1 MTVIRALKKYGY
13 YTSYNMNSAY
23 YVLKKTPTFNENG
36 LWFFKSVYFSKYGTL
51 AETLVALVEM
61 SPLGLSVNELEM
73 KLRVKVGNLLSRL
86 CRGNRLTRFY
96 AGRHVVYLSIEQK
109 RSSTQKIRRLDQI
122 KEARAIVCPK
132 RSGGRELPKE
142 LDAMDVISI
151 LIQIIKSPKSSVAS
165 ISQTL
170 QHQDF
175 DITAEQ
181 VRTVIEFYS
190 LEKKTV
196 H

>member
-1 MTVIRALKKYGY
+1 
-13 YTSYNMNSAY
+13 MNSAY

-36 LWFFKSVYFSKYGTL
+36 LWFCKSVYFSKYGTL

-61 SPLGLSVNELEM
+61 SPLGLTVNELEM
-73 KLRVKVGNLLSRL
+73 RLRVKVGNLLSRL
-86 CRGNRLTRFY
+86 CRGNRLTQFY

-109 RSSTQKIRRLDQI
+109 QSSTQKIRRLDQI
-122 KEARAIVCPK
+122 KEARVIICPK
-132 RSGGRELPKE
+132 RSGGIELPKG
-142 LDAMDVISI
+142 LDAMAVISI

-170 QHQDF
+170 QHQNF

-190 LEKKTV
+190 LKKKRYIRRSKV
-196 H
+196 SE